1 LRKISKIILGN
12 LVEVTMI
19 SDELLKILIC
29 PKCKGPIEYITKP
42 EEKIICRACKLVYE
56 VKNNIPVMLPDE
68 AKPM

>member
-1 LRKISKIILGN
+1 
-12 LVEVTMI
+12 MI

-29 PKCKGPIEYITKP
+29 PKCKGCLEYITKP

-56 VKNNIPVMLPDE
+56 VKDNIPVMLPDE